1 VFFEKW
7 VLIHL
12 EIQGGDTKFFAERMF
27 EYWYRIYDRF
37 KVNVAALVVFTGN
50 KSQKRPS
57 KYRRA
62 FLSTVHEYSY
72 PVYHI
77 LDHSESELLAMNNPF
92 SFVVLAAQKALLRGK
107 IPEQELNEQRLL
119 IAKAILANANYNHE
133 RIIKFL
139 TFLKS
144 FIYIKSKEIN
154 FNFDQEITQVLGRD
168 NNMGIIETVK
178 MLEREEGTLAK
189 SYTVVKNLLK
199 LEKFS
204 ASEIANIAEVEEAF
218 VLKVKKELGI

>member
-1 VFFEKW
+1 
-7 VLIHL
+7 
-12 EIQGGDTKFFAERMF
+12 M
-27 EYWYRIYDRF
+27 
-37 KVNVAALVVFTGN
+37 N
-50 KSQKRPS
+50 
-57 KYRRA
+57 
-62 FLSTVHEYSY
+62 TVHEYSY

-119 IAKAILANANYNHE
+119 IAKAILANSNYNHE